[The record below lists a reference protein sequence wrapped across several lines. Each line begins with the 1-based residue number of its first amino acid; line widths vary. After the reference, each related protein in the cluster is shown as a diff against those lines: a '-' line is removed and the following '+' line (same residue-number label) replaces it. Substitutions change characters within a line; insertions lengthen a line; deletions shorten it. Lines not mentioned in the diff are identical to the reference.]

1 MIRKNKEK
9 ISEPKVFEGVN
20 VLDFS
25 GVIAGSY
32 CTRMLS
38 DLGAE
43 VLKIEHP
50 KGEIMRRVAPM
61 RGKASAVFGALN
73 MGKKNIALD
82 LKREEAVS
90 ICKQLLKKYD
100 VIVENYSPGVMSRL
114 GLGYDQLKEI
124 NPQLIMCSISGYG
137 QNGPSSQKPAFAPI
151 VQAASGFD
159 LTYLQTQPDLAKPL
173 NMGPPVGDT
182 TASLQAFGAISA
194 ALYYRSKTGIGQH
207 IDIAMMDCLIASMH
221 RDFQS
226 ALQGDEVD
234 RRYGPIATK
243 DGFIVVIPLTQVQF
257 TRLVKCIGRAEL
269 LENDRFSS
277 EKERFENYNEL
288 MEITEKWSKKLD
300 SKTAIEAL
308 EDAKIPC
315 AEYRTLKESANDP
328 QLDFRKFIIKIEDE
342 IGSYE
347 VTDTPIRFSNTST
360 ANKLFVAEIGE
371 HSISTLEKDLR
382 MRKVDIQTLIDQ
394 EVVFQA

>member
-1 MIRKNKEK
+1 MKRNTKEK
-9 ISEPKVFEGVN
+9 SSEPKVFEGFN

-50 KGEIMRRVAPM
+50 HGEIMRRVAPM
-61 RGKASAVFGALN
+61 RGQASAVFGALN
-73 MGKKNIALD
+73 MGKKSIGLD
-82 LKREEAVS
+82 LKQEDAIS
-90 ICKQLLKKYD
+90 ICKKLLKKYD
-100 VIVENYSPGVMSRL
+100 VVVENYSPGVMSRL

-137 QNGPSSQKPAFAPI
+137 QKGPSSQKPAFAPI

-159 LTYLQTQPDLAKPL
+159 LAYLQTQPDLPKPL
-173 NMGPPVGDT
+173 NMGPPVADT

-226 ALQGDEVD
+226 ALLGDEVD

-243 DGFIVVIPLTQVQF
+243 DGFIVAIPLTQVQF

-269 LENDRFSS
+269 LENERFSN
-277 EKERFENYNEL
+277 EKERFKNYNEL
-288 MEITEKWSKKLD
+288 MEITEKWSEKLD

-315 AEYRTLKESANDP
+315 AEYRTLKDSRNDP

-347 VTDTPIRFSNTST
+347 VTDTPIRFSNTTT

-382 MRKVDIQTLIDQ
+382 MTRADIQKLIDR
-394 EVVFQA
+394 EIVFQA